1 MGDRLRIGIP
11 FPKRQNRKK
20 GSVIGPKQVPNLA
33 RQISL
38 DLKAQEYVFRLNV
51 LPSKPNAGTVS
62 LHRSA
67 GQFSVKAL
75 PSKTKEEATRL
86 APWVYGSGSP
96 HDSYDTG

>member
-38 DLKAQEYVFRLNV
+38 DLKAQE
-51 LPSKPNAGTVS
+51 
-62 LHRSA
+62 
-67 GQFSVKAL
+67 
-75 PSKTKEEATRL
+75 
-86 APWVYGSGSP
+86 
-96 HDSYDTG
+96 